1 MIISKK
7 QRCALP
13 NMSIETSIKP
23 TTRPIWYFLFLSNP
37 KIGVSWYQSR
47 YLTLDIRLVWK
58 LIPVSIPVNDPIYQT
73 NTGMYSNPPT
83 DVAEK
88 SWIVRLC
95 SSNDCLSDS
104 IWPMTYCRSWVLWK
118 VGWAV
123 LQCSNVHS
131 NAAIT

>member
-7 QRCALP
+7 QICALP

-23 TTRPIWYFLFLSNP
+23 TTRLIWYFLFLSNP
-37 KIGVSWYQSR
+37 KIGVSWYQTR
-47 YLTLDIRLVWK
+47 HLILDIRLVWN

-88 SWIVRLC
+88 FWIVRLC
-95 SSNDCLSDS
+95 LSNDCLRHS
-104 IWPMTYCRSWVLWK
+104 IWPMTYCRSWVLWEF
-118 VGWAV
+118 GWAV
-123 LQCSNVHS
+123 LQCSTVHS

>member
-7 QRCALP
+7 QICALP

-23 TTRPIWYFLFLSNP
+23 TTRLIWYFLFLSNP
-37 KIGVSWYQSR
+37 KIGVSWYQTR
-47 YLTLDIRLVWK
+47 YLILDIRLVRN
-58 LIPVSIPVNDPIYQT
+58 LIPGSIPVNDPIYQT

-95 SSNDCLSDS
+95 LSNDCLRDS
-104 IWPMTYCRSWVLWK
+104 IWPMTYCRSWVLWE

-123 LQCSNVHS
+123 LHCSNVHS
-131 NAAIT
+131 NAAVT

>member
-7 QRCALP
+7 QMCALP

-23 TTRPIWYFLFLSNP
+23 TTRLIWYFLFLSNP
-37 KIGVSWYQSR
+37 KIGVSWYQMR
-47 YLTLDIRLVWK
+47 HLILDIRLVWN

-88 SWIVRLC
+88 FWIVRLC
-95 SSNDCLSDS
+95 LSNDCLRDS
-104 IWPMTYCRSWVLWK
+104 IWPITYCRSWVLWEF
-118 VGWAV
+118 GWAV